1 MRKIAIACILSVGF
15 ILTACSSKQPQIIL
29 ETEQFDF
36 GDVVNGDVITRDLI
50 VQNEGDAPL
59 IVSEVT
65 TSCGCT
71 QAVLEPTTIL
81 PGESALLHIEFDSG
95 AHGPD
100 LNSNV
105 TRMIFITSNDPQQ
118 SEAIV
123 EFVANIVGKDES

>member
-1 MRKIAIACILSVGF
+1 MRKTVIACILSVGF

-29 ETEQFDF
+29 ETDQFDF
-36 GDVVNGDVITRDLI
+36 GDVVNGNVITRDLI

-71 QAVLEPTTIL
+71 QAVMEPTTIL
-81 PGESALLHIEFDSG
+81 PGESALLYIEFDSG
-95 AHGPD
+95 AHGLD
-100 LNSNV
+100 LNGNV
-105 TRMIFITSNDPQQ
+105 TRRIFITSNDSQL

-123 EFVANIVGKDES
+123 EFVANIVEKDES